1 MERSAIFHR
10 PGNNYSFILDEGTLC
25 IRIRTKKSDVERI
38 ELIYGDPY
46 IWENDKWI
54 IQRADVFICA
64 TDALFDYW
72 EVNIS
77 PPHRRIRYGFE
88 LHSNEETF
96 VLSEKGLHEEIIY
109 DCGYYFCFP
118 YLHESELFDS
128 PEWVKNTVWYQIF
141 PDRFFNGNKLNDPKD
156 VQPWGEAEPSTNNF
170 FGGDLH
176 GVEQQLDYL
185 EKLGINGIYFTPIF
199 TAPSNHK
206 YDTIDYFSIDPQFG
220 TKEDFRNLVEAC
232 HARGIKVMLDAVFNH
247 CGYYF
252 PPFQDVL
259 EKGRDS
265 EYVNWFYPHSLPLQE
280 GDRPNYEAFAFVS
293 QMPKLNTQN
302 PQVKKY
308 LLDVAAYWIKEFDI
322 DGWRLDVANE
332 VDHQFWR
339 DFRNVVRNEKPDVYI
354 LGEVWHD
361 AMPWLNGDQFD
372 AVMNYPF
379 ATNVLQLLASQTI
392 SATEFMD
399 SMTTVLQ
406 SYPNN
411 VMNVT
416 FNLVGSHDTSRILTE
431 CQDDVKRVKL
441 IYLLMYTFMGS
452 PCMYYGDEIGMA
464 GGRDPGCRACM
475 EWVEEKQNTD
485 LLAHV
490 TKCISLR
497 KQHPLLA
504 NDGHFQF
511 MNWVESN
518 FVVYRRYMGDRNI
531 FVLINPTNS
540 TQTYHIPYEIKN
552 NSLKNLWTDK
562 KIVTSEP
569 SPQIQLKPYDFK
581 IVEFYID

>member
-10 PGNNYSFILDEGTLC
+10 PGNNYSFIIEKDTLC
-25 IRIRTKKSDVERI
+25 IRIRTKKADIQKI

-46 IWENDKWI
+46 VWENDKWI
-54 IQRADVFICA
+54 FQRADISKSA

-72 EVNIS
+72 EVKIS

-88 LHSNEETF
+88 LYSNDER
-96 VLSEKGLHEEIIY
+96 VLFTEKGFYEDIIY
-109 DCGYYFCFP
+109 DSGYYFCFP
-118 YLHESELFDS
+118 YLHASEQFNP
-128 PEWVKNTVWYQIF
+128 PEWVKDTVWYQIF
-141 PDRFFNGNKLNDPKD
+141 PDRFFNGDKLNDPKD
-156 VQPWGEAEPSTNNF
+156 VQPWGKVEPSANNF
-170 FGGDLH
+170 FGGDLK
-176 GVEQQLDYL
+176 GIEQKLDYL
-185 EKLGINGIYFTPIF
+185 VTLGINGIYLTPIF
-199 TAPSNHK
+199 TAPTNHK

-220 TKEDFRNLVEAC
+220 TKEDLKSLVESC

-247 CGYYF
+247 CGFYF

-259 EKGRDS
+259 EKGS
-265 EYVNWFYPHSLPLQE
+265 ESEFVDWFYPHSLPLQKGE
-280 GDRPNYEAFAFVS
+280 RPNYEAFAFVP

-302 PQVKKY
+302 PHVKKY

-339 DFRNVVRNEKPDVYI
+339 EFRYVVRNEKPDIYI

-361 AMPWLNGDQFD
+361 SMPWLYGDQFD

-379 ATNVLQLLASQTI
+379 TTNVLQLFASQKM
-392 SATEFMD
+392 SAMDFMD
-399 SMTTVLQ
+399 SMTSVVQ

-411 VMNVT
+411 VMDVT

-431 CQDDVKRVKL
+431 CQDDVRRVKL
-441 IYLLMYTFMGS
+441 IYLLMYTSIGS
-452 PCMYYGDEIGMA
+452 PCMYYGDELGMT
-464 GGRDPGCRACM
+464 GGQDPGCRACM
-475 EWVEEKQNTD
+475 EWEEGKQNTD

-504 NDGHFQF
+504 NDGQFQF
-511 MNWVESN
+511 MNWIDTN
-518 FVVYRRYMGDRNI
+518 LVVYRKYVDDRNI
-531 FVLINPTNS
+531 FVLINPTNT
-540 TQTYHIPYEIKN
+540 TQSYQVPFEIKN
-552 NSLKNLWTDK
+552 NSLKNLWTDEE
-562 KIVTSEP
+562 IVCEP
-569 SPQIQLKPYDFK
+569 FPQIQLEPYDFK
-581 IVEFYID
+581 IVEFHTV